1 MVRNGGFTLDGIPA
15 RTLKILMTRESDR
28 PIAPSTVDRF
38 LSIPGRNGVVYFGA
52 DVGARLF
59 SLDCKVNTRNPLELQ
74 DAVEL
79 IASVLLDGYGKPR
92 TVKLVFDS
100 RPDRYYLVCYSG
112 SLSPKRMFGLGS
124 FTLPLITVDDPYARS
139 LTNSGSVIWDSAITW
154 SSDIRWGDSWSRRV
168 TGNTTLEI
176 NNWGTMIVKP
186 IIEITGSYASVAITI
201 NDNVIF
207 DIKPLTNGK
216 LIIDCERMTMKKNG
230 MNALSGMV
238 GKFVELEPGI
248 NKVIIDGTSLNA
260 DVSFVFESRYF

>member
-1 MVRNGGFTLDGIPA
+1 
-15 RTLKILMTRESDR
+15 MTRESDR

-38 LSIPGRNGVVYFGA
+38 LSIPGRNGVVDFGA

-59 SLDCKVNTRNPLELQ
+59 SLDCKVNTRNPLVLQ
-74 DAVEL
+74 DAFEL

-100 RPDRYYLVCYSG
+100 RPDRYYLVRYSG
-112 SLSPKRMFGLGS
+112 SLSPKRLFGLGS
-124 FTLPLITVDDPYARS
+124 FTLPLIAADPYARS
-139 LTNSGSVIWDSAITW
+139 LTNSDSVIWDSDITW
-154 SSDIRWGDSWSRRV
+154 SSDIRWGDGWSHRV

-176 NNWGTMIVKP
+176 NNWGMLIVKP
-186 IIEITGSYASVAITI
+186 IIEITGSYANVAITI

-216 LIIDCERMTMKKNG
+216 SIIDCERMTMKKNG
-230 MNALSGMV
+230 ANGLSGMV